1 LATTCA
7 WVIAPDYADEGA
19 HLNSVAAVALFR
31 MVTTTVS
38 CKLDRAGS
46 GSDHRIRATFLIIFI
61 VSTAWIPVR

>member
-7 WVIAPDYADEGA
+7 GVIAPDYADEGA

-31 MVTTTVS
+31 MVTVS

-46 GSDHRIRATFLIIFI
+46 GSDHRIRATLLVIFI